1 MPPITAAIQSELAS
15 KSPPQYSHVD
25 ANALALDMPFSIQ
38 HDTTPARKLAKERGS
53 ASFGEE
59 RVSIRRSV
67 GPQAVS
73 TAHAENE
80 RITSIVLNPDMP
92 NLKKADLIP
101 GDILLLIDEPHD
113 TEKLHK
119 IIIAGQKLEGLSMMR
134 KNVGK
139 ASVVH
144 AILWT
149 RNSHNPV
156 ATEPGGM
163 GDSEVVEM
171 RGGGIMDTA
180 LRKGLYQVYRPKDKN
195 IGDWAA
201 QIAMLWSSERK
212 IPYNAVKSAKSVTRF
227 SNFGP
232 LAIAS
237 AKKYS
242 KDAFDA
248 NPKWGSGGAFCS
260 HLILATYQAAAQ
272 NTGTPLSGALKVD
285 AKGCSVRTL
294 SHFLKKDTNQF
305 DFSGHLR
312 IKPDD
317 VLFPED

>member
-1 MPPITAAIQSELAS
+1 MMMRIQGGTS
-15 KSPPQYSHVD
+15 
-25 ANALALDMPFSIQ
+25 FSIQ
-38 HDTTPARKLAKERGS
+38 QNTTFEHNSAQEQGR

-59 RVSIRRSV
+59 RVSISSPV
-67 GPQAVS
+67 GSQASVS
-73 TAHAENE
+73 TEPAENA
-80 RITSIVLNPDMP
+80 RVMSVVLSPQRP
-92 NLKKADLIP
+92 NVKKTDLIP

-119 IIIAGQKLEGLSMMR
+119 IIIAGQKLEGLSMR
-134 KNVGK
+134 RNNIGK
-139 ASVVH
+139 ASAVH

-149 RNSHNPV
+149 RNPQNPV
-156 ATEPGGM
+156 STERGGK
-163 GDSEVVEM
+163 GESEVVEM

-201 QIAMLWSSERK
+201 QSAMSWASERK
-212 IPYNAVKSAKSVTRF
+212 IPYNAIKSAKSVTRF

-242 KDAFDA
+242 QDAFES
-248 NPKWGSGGAFCS
+248 NPKWGKDGAFCS
-260 HLILATYQAAAQ
+260 HLVLAAYQAAAQ
-272 NTGTPLSGALKVD
+272 NVETPLSGALKVD

-294 SHFLKKDTNQF
+294 SHFLQKDTTQF
-305 DFSGHLR
+305 EFTGHLR
-312 IKPDD
+312 IKPDE